1 MAHYHPKEIVLIR
14 HGKPLSAHND
24 KVTASQYAKWIK
36 AYNKSELDPQSKPE
50 TTTHIGNSYI
60 MVSPLVRAQLTA
72 THYGV
77 KKADEVCDDLREMDI
92 PYYRLPV
99 QLRTWHWVV
108 VSRALWFLGK
118 KGRFESFEAAKS
130 RVDNLVARIEDLSLE
145 HERLVLFG
153 HGMTNYF
160 TRKALMAKGWQLK
173 QKNSDFWG
181 ITVLSQ

>member
-1 MAHYHPKEIVLIR
+1 
-14 HGKPLSAHND
+14 
-24 KVTASQYAKWIK
+24 
-36 AYNKSELDPQSKPE
+36 
-50 TTTHIGNSYI
+50 
-60 MVSPLVRAQLTA
+60 
-72 THYGV
+72 
-77 KKADEVCDDLREMDI
+77 
-92 PYYRLPV
+92 V